1 VEETILLLGVDGGGT
16 RCRARLATP
25 GGEVLGEGA
34 GGPANIRFGLDESFG
49 AILDAAAQCLQAAGL
64 PRSALRR
71 TVACLAL
78 AGASEPTHLAAARA
92 RTHPFCAAIV
102 TNDAHAACV
111 GAHAGQDGGIII
123 IGTGTIGWANME
135 GRQHRVGGWGF
146 PASDEGS
153 GAWFGCEAVR
163 RVLWAHDRRIGWT
176 PLLAEL
182 FADFRSDADALV
194 RFAVEA
200 QPRDFARLAPA
211 VVGHAQR
218 GDPVGCELM
227 RHAAD
232 HIDALARRLT
242 ALGAPRLCLVGG
254 LAEPIAPWLAS
265 ETSRQ
270 LAAPRGDALSGALA
284 LARREAHAMR
294 LVA

>member
-1 VEETILLLGVDGGGT
+1 VDETILLLGVDGGGT

-25 GGEVLGEGA
+25 GGDVLGEGA

-49 AILDAAAQCLQAAGL
+49 AILGAAAQCLQAAGL
-64 PRSALRR
+64 SQSALRR

-92 RTHPFCAAIV
+92 RTHPFRAAIV

-123 IGTGTIGWANME
+123 IGTGTIGWANIK

-153 GAWFGCEAVR
+153 GAWLGCEAVR
-163 RVLWAHDRRIGWT
+163 RVLWAHDERIGWT
-176 PLLAEL
+176 PLLTEL
-182 FADFRSDADALV
+182 FADFRSDPDALV

-200 QPRDFARLAPA
+200 QPRDFGRLAPA

-218 GDPVGCELM
+218 GDPVGRELM
-227 RHAAD
+227 RDAAE
-232 HIDALARRLT
+232 HIDGLVRRLT

-254 LAEPIAPWLAS
+254 LAEPIAPWLAG

-284 LARREAHAMR
+284 LAHSEAHAMR